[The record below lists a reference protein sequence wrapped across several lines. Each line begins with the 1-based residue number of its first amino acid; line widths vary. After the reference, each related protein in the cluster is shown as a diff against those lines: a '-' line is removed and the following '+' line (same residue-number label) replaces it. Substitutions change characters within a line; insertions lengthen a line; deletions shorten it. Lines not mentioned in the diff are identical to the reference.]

1 MQRGLSIIALLTAIA
16 LVAMI
21 LFQRAESLVHLREPH
36 CQYGGER
43 FEQVFDDGIEDTLD
57 VAQYGGVCS
66 VPALTF
72 DRKALPGA
80 RLFPSSQ
87 HLHTPSG
94 LQMQYEYTS
103 EGKLVLHDT
112 EWQGYSTL
120 PAFFADQQSMPS
132 QLVSTMSS
140 LYALMMFMGAL
151 GLMYRW
157 MMQ

>member
-16 LVAMI
+16 LVALT

-43 FEQVFDDGIEDTLD
+43 FKRVFDDGMEDTLT
-57 VAQYGGVCS
+57 VAQYGGVCG
-66 VPALTF
+66 VPELAF
-72 DRKALPGA
+72 NPKAQGA

-112 EWQGYSTL
+112 AWHGYSTL
-120 PAFFADQQSMPS
+120 PAFFADQQSMTS
-132 QLVSTMSS
+132 RMFSTMSS
-140 LYALMMFMGAL
+140 LYSLLLFMGAL